1 MLAIKSDMK
10 DQLLNERDARG
21 EWKPGLA
28 TGSSPIFQW
37 PIKPLEILHL
47 LFGYP
52 GYIFPWISLFML
64 IPMFTWFF
72 LTNDLDSMKNTEAD

>member
-1 MLAIKSDMK
+1 MK

-37 PIKPLEILHL
+37 PIKPLQIFNWL
-47 LFGYP
+47 LGYP
-52 GYIFPWISLFML
+52 GFIFPWIGFYSLHTL
-64 IPMFTWFF
+64 
-72 LTNDLDSMKNTEAD
+72 NTHVKHRHISNLKSY